1 MGPRYAVECA
11 AILMI
16 MFSTQLIKGPQLIS
30 YSILLG
36 TANHQKFATYNLVFS
51 IANLALSIMLVQKY
65 ELIGVAAATAITQI
79 LFYGVVTPI
88 LTSKV
93 MNFSLADY
101 FKQTY
106 WRILPASL
114 ILFAILSYLGNQYPP
129 TGFLSLIGLGLVGAL
144 VYVIVAYW
152 TLLDSE
158 ERQLALHYAGKVA
171 NKALGR
177 AA

>member
-1 MGPRYAVECA
+1 
-11 AILMI
+11 
-16 MFSTQLIKGPQLIS
+16 
-30 YSILLG
+30 
-36 TANHQKFATYNLVFS
+36 
-51 IANLALSIMLVQKY
+51 MLVQKY

-93 MNFSLADY
+93 MNFSLIDY

-114 ILFAILSYLGNQYPP
+114 ILFAILSYLGSHYPP

-144 VYVIVAYW
+144 VYLIAAYW

-158 ERQLALHYAGKVA
+158 ERQLTLHYAGKVA